1 MKRYIALLILAAAV
15 CSQAADAAEKK
26 PDPTQLF
33 YNANQAYEKRDYV
46 KAVED
51 YVAILDMGLESGP
64 LYYNIGNG
72 FLRLGKVGYA
82 ILCYEKAGRLMPQ
95 DSDLKANMAY
105 ARSLAAPSA
114 VSAPEE
120 NVVLRSVKGLFADM
134 SLTMIALAALVL
146 YLAVIVMASF
156 FILSP
161 AARRFRLVFIF
172 IILAVLASLVGF
184 GVRFYDEQLLHHG
197 VVVQK
202 SVECKYEPIDK
213 STTYYKLQ
221 EGADVLILK
230 TREGWR
236 QIRRPDGKVGW
247 VKKESVEGI

>member
-1 MKRYIALLILAAAV
+1 MRRYIALLIMAASFCAAV
-15 CSQAADAAEKK
+15 SFADPAKK
-26 PDPTQLF
+26 TDPTQLF

-82 ILCYEKAGRLMPQ
+82 ILCYEKASRLMPQ

-114 VSAPEE
+114 VSVPEE
-120 NVVLRSVKGLFADM
+120 NAVLKGIKGLFADM
-134 SLTMIALAALVL
+134 SLTMIALAGLVL
-146 YLAVIVMASF
+146 YLAVILMAAFS
-156 FILSP
+156 ILSP

-172 IILAVLASLVGF
+172 IILVFLVSLAGF
-184 GVRFYDEQLLHHG
+184 GVRFYD
-197 VVVQK
+197 
-202 SVECKYEPIDK
+202 
-213 STTYYKLQ
+213 
-221 EGADVLILK
+221 
-230 TREGWR
+230 
-236 QIRRPDGKVGW
+236 
-247 VKKESVEGI
+247 